1 MYSSIKSCVK
11 IDESSITELFS
22 CNKGIRQGDSLS
34 PVLFSLF
41 MNDLPQ
47 YFRDRHCPGV
57 MLGRHSLNCLMYAD
71 DLLVLSP
78 LQKDCRNQLTLL
90 KSTQYECEIW
100 GPELLTY
107 KTHFDKSTIEQVH
120 IKFCKQTLNTPW
132 YTENIACRAELG
144 RYPLSIDLKA
154 STFSYWL
161 RSA

>member
-1 MYSSIKSCVK
+1 MYSSIKSGVK

-47 YFRDRHCPGV
+47 YFRDHHCPGV

-78 LQKDCRNQLTLL
+78 SSEGLQKSINVIKKNTQRNGN
-90 KSTQYECEIW
+90 S
-100 GPELLTY
+100 
-107 KTHFDKSTIEQVH
+107 
-120 IKFCKQTLNTPW
+120 
-132 YTENIACRAELG
+132 R
-144 RYPLSIDLKA
+144 
-154 STFSYWL
+154 
-161 RSA
+161 